1 MASEPHHHLHFVL
14 FPLMAQGHMIPM
26 IDLARLL
33 ARRGLLITIVTT
45 PQNAARFKNIVSRDT
60 ESKNR
65 IQFIELPLPCEEAG
79 LPEGCDNLD
88 LLPSM
93 DMAMNLFS
101 AASMLR
107 EPVEKLFEELTPRPN
122 CIVSDMCLPW
132 TTHVAN
138 RFGIPKIIF
147 QAASCCCL
155 VCLGILHVSKV
166 LSSVTSD
173 TEHFV
178 LPGLPDRLEF
188 TKAQLPL
195 PPDPKLKDFTDQ
207 MVVADLC
214 SYGIVVNTF
223 EELEP
228 AYIELFRKAKRGKV
242 WCIGPVSLLNEDNL
256 DKIERG
262 NKASIDEHQCFNW
275 LDSHEPCSVL
285 YACLGSICNLIPSQL
300 IELGLGL
307 EASNK
312 PFIWVIR
319 EGNRSEELER
329 WILEYG
335 FEERTKERG
344 LLIRGWAPQ
353 MLILSHQAVGGFLTH
368 CGWNSTL
375 EGICAGVP
383 MVTWPLFG
391 DQFFNEKLV
400 VQVLKVGLRVG
411 AESSVKWGEEEK
423 IGVLV
428 KKQEVI
434 DAVENLMSGEE
445 REERR
450 ERARKLAEMAMRAVE
465 EGGSSHF
472 DMTRLIQEIMQQA
485 GSKES
490 T

>member
-1 MASEPHHHLHFVL
+1 MAMASEPHHHLHFVL

-33 ARRGLLITIVTT
+33 AQRGVLITIVST
-45 PQNAARFKNIVSRDT
+45 PQNAARFKNIVSR
-60 ESKNR
+60 EIR
-65 IQFIELPLPCEEAG
+65 IHFIELPLPFEDAG

-101 AASMLR
+101 AATLLR

-132 TTHVAN
+132 TTHVAK

-147 QAASCCCL
+147 QAVSCCCL
-155 VCLGILHVSKV
+155 VCLGTLHISNV
-166 LSSVTSD
+166 LGSVTSE
-173 TEHFV
+173 TEYFA

-188 TKAQLPL
+188 TKAQIPL

-214 SYGIVVNTF
+214 SYRVIVNTF

-228 AYIELFRKAKRGKV
+228 AYTELCKKAKGGKV
-242 WCIGPVSLLNEDNL
+242 WCVGPVSLLNKDNL
-256 DKIERG
+256 DKVERG
-262 NKASIDEHQCFNW
+262 NKASIDEHQCLKW
-275 LDSHEPCSVL
+275 LDSREPCSVL

-307 EASNK
+307 EATNK

-319 EGNRSEELER
+319 EGNRTEELKN
-329 WILEYG
+329 WMLEYG

-344 LLIRGWAPQ
+344 LVIRGWAPQ

-375 EGICAGVP
+375 EGVCAGVP

-400 VQVLKVGLRVG
+400 VQVFKVGLRVWV
-411 AESSVKWGEEEK
+411 EIFVKW
-423 IGVLV
+423 
-428 KKQEVI
+428 
-434 DAVENLMSGEE
+434 
-445 REERR
+445 
-450 ERARKLAEMAMRAVE
+450 ARKR
-465 EGGSSHF
+465 
-472 DMTRLIQEIMQQA
+472 RLEC
-485 GSKES
+485 
-490 T
+490 